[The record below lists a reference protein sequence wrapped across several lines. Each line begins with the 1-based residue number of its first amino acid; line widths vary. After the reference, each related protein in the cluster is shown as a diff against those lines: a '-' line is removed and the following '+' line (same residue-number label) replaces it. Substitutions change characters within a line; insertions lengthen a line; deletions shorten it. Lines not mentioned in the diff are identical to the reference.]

1 LSSLVITSCAD
12 VSVDASNW
20 DSSLSD
26 ILARL
31 DLDAVDR
38 TLFAAGCR
46 LRLTLFTGTFST
58 ASTSSLAALTFSR
71 FVLLVCFRLLTGDCL
86 LVGLLTC
93 LLACLLVCLLGCLL
107 LDLPLCER
115 AGDTTGGLRFAGEDF
130 LEVSLFFPLGT
141 LAVLVSLCFAGEL
154 LGDFRLL
161 LFSFCSTLTRTGNEA
176 VFDLY
181 FFVLGALGAVIDTGD
196 SSSLTNSNTLSFRL
210 PLRDFSGES
219 VFPFPS
225 EARITC
231 NGLGFKEALKGEFKL
246 LSLDFIEKIFST
258 SLLAFFSC

>member
-1 LSSLVITSCAD
+1 MWPTLYIP
-12 VSVDASNW
+12 SNW

-115 AGDTTGGLRFAGEDF
+115 AGDTTGGLRSRKQERNNQFAHKT
-130 LEVSLFFPLGT
+130 VTPYT
-141 LAVLVSLCFAGEL
+141 LH
-154 LGDFRLL
+154 
-161 LFSFCSTLTRTGNEA
+161 TM
-176 VFDLY
+176 
-181 FFVLGALGAVIDTGD
+181 
-196 SSSLTNSNTLSFRL
+196 
-210 PLRDFSGES
+210 
-219 VFPFPS
+219 
-225 EARITC
+225 
-231 NGLGFKEALKGEFKL
+231 
-246 LSLDFIEKIFST
+246 
-258 SLLAFFSC
+258 